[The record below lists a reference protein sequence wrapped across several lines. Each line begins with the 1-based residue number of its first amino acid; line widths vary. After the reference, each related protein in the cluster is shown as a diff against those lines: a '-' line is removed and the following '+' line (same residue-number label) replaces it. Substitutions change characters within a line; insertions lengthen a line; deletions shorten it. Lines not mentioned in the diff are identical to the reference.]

1 MIQNSDK
8 KLHLKGKQ
16 AKGIQALL
24 SADTIDKAA
33 ELTGV
38 TRNTLYRW
46 LKDDFFVHV
55 LNQAKRQLVQYSIL
69 KLQQAAKDAVKTLND
84 ICKDTKASPAARVSA
99 AREILNNTL
108 KSIELE
114 EIESRLKSLEENY
127 NKLEK

>member
-1 MIQNSDK
+1 MIQNRDK
-8 KLHLKGKQ
+8 RLHLKGKQ

-46 LKDDFFVHV
+46 LKDDFFVHE
-55 LNQAKRQLVQYSIL
+55 LNQAKRQLVQHSIL
-69 KLQQAAKDAVKTLND
+69 KLQQATKDAVKTLND
-84 ICKDTKASPAARVSA
+84 ICNDKKASPAARVSA
-99 AREILNNTL
+99 AREILNNTI

-114 EIESRLKSLEENY
+114 DIEERIKSLEKRY
-127 NKLEK
+127 FRM

>member
-24 SADTIDKAA
+24 SADTIDKAS

-46 LKDDFFVHV
+46 LKDDFFIHE
-55 LNQAKRQLVQYSIL
+55 LNQAKRKLVQHSIL
-69 KLQQAAKDAVKTLND
+69 RLQRAVKDAVKTLLEVCND
-84 ICKDTKASPAARVSA
+84 KKAPASSRVSA
-99 AREILNNTL
+99 AREIIRSTL

-114 EIESRLKSLEENY
+114 EIEDRLTTLEENY
-127 NKLEK
+127 QKFEK